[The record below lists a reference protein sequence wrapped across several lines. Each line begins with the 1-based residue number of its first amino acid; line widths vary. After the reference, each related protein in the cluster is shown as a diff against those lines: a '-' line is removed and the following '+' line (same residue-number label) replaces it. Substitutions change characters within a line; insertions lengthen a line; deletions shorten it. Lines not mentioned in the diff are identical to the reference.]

1 MKKTSYVGRHY
12 CPFVTNVLT
21 HKLLQNRPVEHL
33 QERPDL
39 IRILQNHIANMET
52 WAHRVC
58 SHNFVVDQDEMR
70 GNFINVHFESV
81 DDAILFANQWGH
93 AEYTTVEEYE
103 LPKYS
108 VRWSTEHQIH
118 ASPQS

>member
-1 MKKTSYVGRHY
+1 LDIKGYAMKKTAYVGRHY

-21 HKLLQNRPVEHL
+21 HVLLQHRPIEHL
-33 QERPDL
+33 KERPDL
-39 IRILQNHIANMET
+39 IEILQKHISDMES

-58 SHNFVVDQDEMR
+58 SHNFVIDQDEMR

-93 AEYTTVEEYE
+93 AEQTTVEEYE

-108 VRWSTEHQIH
+108 VKWSK
-118 ASPQS
+118 